1 MRFPLVTAAIFTLA
15 LCASSVALAQAPAP
29 VPAPAEAAFSPAPAT
44 AETAPIARLR
54 EQARHQYAAGDRDGL
69 TATVAALRVLDPESR
84 DAALYDSLLRRGTR
98 TTPLYLGASA
108 PSAPA
113 AAAPGTSATAA
124 AGAPP
129 PKPIAPGI
137 PSALPAVTNAPPPA
151 ASPSPASVPP
161 LAHIRT
167 VTTSVRAPGWWTVRA
182 LLGVLVVAAI
192 GLFLALGRVFRRRTA
207 VASAGEAARH
217 LGRGAGQPVQPP
229 PPSDSSPSMGVVS
242 LMTKFG
248 KAAENPEDEFLS
260 GQRPFSESSPVM
272 PLVENKPRRPE
283 EPLFPNDRAEPPAD
297 SGPINLMAP
306 GDSPAPP
313 PRRSRPEQPPEPT
326 PYVLDA
332 PKAPSPPPAPPAEA
346 PAVPQQ
352 RPVARPAAPVFP
364 AAAQAQ
370 AEAPE
375 RPAHPA
381 PGKARIRRKDTRL
394 VESDDA
400 TLAPFQVPDAADLD
414 ATLFHS
420 DDDTRDVVLPH
431 LARGAEP
438 FASDDETKTSFPQPP
453 PEARKSNQDEDTQ
466 EIPKPKGG
474 RK

>member
-1 MRFPLVTAAIFTLA
+1 MRFPPVTAAIFTLA

-29 VPAPAEAAFSPAPAT
+29 VPAPAEGAFSPAAAPG
-44 AETAPIARLR
+44 ESAPIVRLR
-54 EQARHQYAAGDRDGL
+54 EQARHQYAEGDRDGL
-69 TATVAALRVLDPESR
+69 TATVAALRALDPASR
-84 DAALYDSLLRRGTR
+84 DAALYDSLLRRGPR
-98 TTPLYLGASA
+98 NTPLYLGASA
-108 PSAPA
+108 PAAPA

-124 AGAPP
+124 AGAP
-129 PKPIAPGI
+129 AP
-137 PSALPAVTNAPPPA
+137 AAPAVPSPPPAVANAAAPA
-151 ASPSPASVPP
+151 ASPSPASVLPVVP
-161 LAHIRT
+161 MRSVATPVRT
-167 VTTSVRAPGWWTVRA
+167 PGWWTGRA

-192 GLFLALGRVFRRRTA
+192 GLFLALGRALRRRT
-207 VASAGEAARH
+207 VVSSAAEAARH

-229 PPSDSSPSMGVVS
+229 PPPDSSPSMGVVS

-248 KAAENPEDEFLS
+248 KAAEKPEDEFLS

-297 SGPINLMAP
+297 SGPIDLMAP

-313 PRRSRPEQPPEPT
+313 PRRSRPEQPSEPA

-332 PKAPSPPPAPPAEA
+332 PKAPSPPPAPPAA
-346 PAVPQQ
+346 GPAVPQQ
-352 RPVARPAAPVFP
+352 RPAARPAAPVFP

-381 PGKARIRRKDTRL
+381 PAKARIRRKDARL

-453 PEARKSNQDEDTQ
+453 PEAPKSMKDEDTE
-466 EIPKPKGG
+466 EIPPPKAEP
-474 RK
+474 K